1 MQLIISDD
9 FTEVQEFLDQSGAPV
24 VVDIETTSLTVGKG
38 RILCIGFGHMDRDD
52 VLVWWPRDLREMR
65 KLRIRRMIAHNSP
78 FERRWMCS
86 YGAKIRIWWDS
97 MFMAHQLDENHPVGL
112 KDLVVRL
119 LGYEDWADDNVAGY
133 ADEFGR
139 FEDDPTI
146 SKKVLAAS
154 KKRVSIYNGKDVHY
168 TRELVKWQRRAIKR
182 IKPGSGA
189 DPVRVMRDIMIPAI
203 QPLTEMEDNKL
214 PVRLGKVKKAQAHVE
229 GQIAK
234 IEQKLDAS
242 IPDKDRWPDW
252 LQKTTPKWGNTNWT
266 KWWLFEYQGAV
277 CPARGKPSKTFP
289 EGVPSL
295 AAENLAKIDHPAAR
309 LLTQRGTLY
318 KNLTGFLNPIMERTR
333 DGRIPTSFKLT
344 GTVTG
349 RLSSASPTKVE
360 KKADATDPWKN
371 PGLNSQQIPRDR
383 ATRTLFGESGLAWI
397 EADFSQLELRVVAR
411 LANEPTMIELFEADE
426 DIHTYLAKRL
436 ARSDNITKEQRTA
449 AKGGNFGFVYGMRAK
464 HFGAY
469 LLENYGQVMT
479 LKESEAFREEYFTN
493 FSALEPWYRKQRQE
507 AIEYGGVHNEFGRF
521 RHLPR
526 VYHEDYWVQE
536 NAFRQ
541 AINSPV
547 QSTGSDFMLISLAR
561 ISRDLRLRE
570 LGAKLI
576 TTVHDS
582 VCLTAPYKTAR
593 KVGRIVKETMEQADD
608 SLERKFFLKAD
619 VTISRCW
626 GGEPLAEF

>member
-9 FTEVQEFLDQSGAPV
+9 LAEVQAFLAQSGAPV

-38 RILCIGFGHMDRDD
+38 RVLCVGFGHMDRDD
-52 VLVWWPRDLREMR
+52 VLVWWPRDLRELR
-65 KLRIRRMIAHNSP
+65 KIRIRRMIAHNSP
-78 FERRWMCS
+78 FERRWLCS
-86 YGAKIRIWWDS
+86 YGMKLNIWWDS

-119 LGYEDWADDNVAGY
+119 LGYPDWADDNVAGY

-139 FEDDPTI
+139 FEDDPSI
-146 SKKVLAAS
+146 PKKVIAAS
-154 KKRVSIYNGKDVHY
+154 RKRVSIYNGKDVHY
-168 TRELVKWQRRAIKR
+168 TRELVKWQRRAIKK

-214 PVRLGKVKKAQAHVE
+214 PVRLGLVKKTQAKVE
-229 GQIAK
+229 QQIAD

-242 IPDKDRWPDW
+242 IPPKERWPDW
-252 LQKTTPKWGNTNWT
+252 LQKTKPKWGNTNWT
-266 KWWLFEYQGAV
+266 KWWLFEYQGAM
-277 CPARGKPSKTFP
+277 CPARGKPTKTWP
-289 EGVPSL
+289 DGNPSL

-309 LLTQRGTLY
+309 LLTQRATLY

-383 ATRTLFGESGLAWI
+383 ATRTLFGERGLAWI
-397 EADFSQLELRVVAR
+397 EADFSQLELRVIAR
-411 LANEPTMIELFEADE
+411 LANEPTMIALFEADE
-426 DIHTYLAKRL
+426 DIHTYMAHRLIRGREMRKEDRSLAK
-436 ARSDNITKEQRTA
+436 
-449 AKGGNFGFVYGMRAK
+449 GVNFGFVYGMRAK
-464 HFGAY
+464 HFANY
-469 LLENYGQVMT
+469 VYENYGVT
-479 LKESEAFREEYFTN
+479 INPKDSEVFREEYFTN
-493 FSALEPWYRKQRQE
+493 FAALEPWYRKQRQE

-521 RHLPR
+521 RHLPK
-526 VYHEDYWVQE
+526 VYHEDYWIQE

-547 QSTGSDFMLISLAR
+547 QSLGSDFMLISLGR

-582 VCLTAPYKTAR
+582 VCLTAPYSTAR
-593 KVGRIVKETMEQADD
+593 RVGRIVKETMEQADD
-608 SLERKFFLKAD
+608 SLTRKFFLKAD